1 MYKWPQ
7 GRVIRIVCLILSAIV
22 VADLMYHGAYGKFEA
37 YRTAADQ
44 TAGMRQLI
52 LAIFFTVVGAATAI
66 ASIVAVGFHKI
77 AVDFLIDVE
86 YEMTKV
92 EWPKPDTLWKST
104 LVIGLTIIIMAATLF
119 LADWGILTLLKL
131 IFKLGDIL

>member
-7 GRVIRIVCLILSAIV
+7 GRVIRIVCLIISAIM
-22 VADLMYHGAYGKFEA
+22 VADLLYHGAYGRFVA
-37 YRTAADQ
+37 YQTAADQ
-44 TAGMRQLI
+44 SAGFRQLI
-52 LAIFFTVVGAATAI
+52 LAIFFAVISAATAT
-66 ASIVAVGFHKI
+66 AALVAVGFHKV

-92 EWPKPDTLWKST
+92 EWPKVDTLWKST
-104 LVIGLTIIIMAATLF
+104 LVIALTIIIMATTIF

-131 IFKLGDIL
+131 IFKLGDLL